1 MRMALNL
8 LLPTPERRMP
18 WKLKRKTTPTD
29 RERIK
34 SLEDQMADNVARLD
48 AAVAESKRLSEAM
61 DELVKR
67 DPLHELRMTLK
78 PRLGARRPPSDM
90 DTYGPDETIN

>member
-1 MRMALNL
+1 MALNL
-8 LLPTPERRMP
+8 QFPHSETRMA

-34 SLEDQMADNVARLD
+34 SLEDQMADNGARMD

-78 PRLGARRPPSDM
+78 KRLGARRPPSDM
-90 DTYGPDETIN
+90 DAYDPDETIN

>member
-1 MRMALNL
+1 
-8 LLPTPERRMP
+8 MP

-34 SLEDQMADNVARLD
+34 LLEDQMADNVARLD

-67 DPLHELRMTLK
+67 DPFHELRMTLK
-78 PRLGARRPPSDM
+78 KRLGARRPPSDT
-90 DTYGPDETIN
+90 DTYDPDETIN